1 MEITADTFDFP
12 DQFGERNFIKSLLF
26 ADDQVV
32 MVDNENSMQRAL
44 YELY

>member
-1 MEITADTFDFP
+1 
-12 DQFGERNFIKSLLF
+12 LF

-44 YELY
+44 YELYWTELNWTPWL